1 MSRGFYCGNTL
12 FDVDNFYGA
21 AGVHS
26 IDSVSD
32 CKLQKRNAIRERS
45 ARIDICH
52 TTDVTCNCKLVN
64 FQVRLA

>member
-1 MSRGFYCGNTL
+1 MIFMGP
-12 FDVDNFYGA
+12 V
-21 AGVHS
+21 S
-26 IDSVSD
+26 IGLVESVSD

-45 ARIDICH
+45 VRIDICH